1 MFPYARDLVIVTKV
15 GARRRE
21 DESWIPAL
29 WRQELIDRVHDN
41 GKNLVPDTLDVVNL
55 RVGAVME
62 PSEGS
67 IEEPLTVLAELKRHE
82 LIRPSAGP
90 APCRSEK

>member
-1 MFPYARDLVIVTKV
+1 MIVTKV

-41 GKNLVPDTLDVVNL
+41 GKNLVLDTLDVVNL

-67 IEEPLTVLAELKRHE
+67 IEGANRKCALS
-82 LIRPSAGP
+82 SALFRRVDMTI
-90 APCRSEK
+90 ANWF